1 MFSLIPVLLSPSFRI
16 VHSYT
21 RRVIDSRTPR
31 ACTHAVGQR
40 IRRLPRVWKRSAD
53 EIANSRN
60 EFCGIFFVLKAK
72 CKFSLMPRVFSGF
85 ISAYRALVTAAL
97 YYRSNLCVRI
107 NRFFQAVRRSLLR
120 QSTSGNELTQCLWSF
135 EGENSRRRLNTKSH
149 RDYNYLFQVNSYRK
163 PGAFFTFSP
172 PKPRVKLV
180 RQVRD
185 IDRRFAENLSV
196 GFKRMKT

>member
-1 MFSLIPVLLSPSFRI
+1 M
-16 VHSYT
+16 H
-21 RRVIDSRTPR
+21 
-31 ACTHAVGQR
+31 
-40 IRRLPRVWKRSAD
+40 
-53 EIANSRN
+53 
-60 EFCGIFFVLKAK
+60 
-72 CKFSLMPRVFSGF
+72 RVFSGF
-85 ISAYRALVTAAL
+85 MSAYRALVTAAL
-97 YYRSNLCVRI
+97 YYRNNLYVRI

-120 QSTSGNELTQCLWSF
+120 QSTSGNELTQLVILCLWSF